1 MKKGLALLIT
11 AFMTMSGTD
20 CGSSAAQTQPPNE
33 NKTEQSENTAD
44 SDTSVENADADE
56 NKIAVVYF
64 SATGTTENIAK
75 ELADVL
81 KADTFEIVPAE
92 EYTSD
97 DLNYNDDNCR
107 ANKEM
112 NDSSARPEISN
123 DLSNITDYDTIFV
136 GYPIWWGTSP
146 RIINTFFDTYNLSGK
161 TIYTFCTSGSSGI
174 DKSISDLNSAYPD
187 LNIADGRRFGAN
199 AGESDISDWTDS
211 LFN

>member
-1 MKKGLALLIT
+1 
-11 AFMTMSGTD
+11 
-20 CGSSAAQTQPPNE
+20 
-33 NKTEQSENTAD
+33 
-44 SDTSVENADADE
+44 
-56 NKIAVVYF
+56 
-64 SATGTTENIAK
+64 
-75 ELADVL
+75 
-81 KADTFEIVPAE
+81 
-92 EYTSD
+92 
-97 DLNYNDDNCR
+97 
-107 ANKEM
+107 M

-146 RIINTFFDTYNLSGK
+146 RIINTFFDTYDLSGK

>member
-11 AFMTMSGTD
+11 AFMTMSGTA
-20 CGSSAAQTQPPNE
+20 CGSSDAQTPAPNE
-33 NKTEQSENTAD
+33 NKT
-44 SDTSVENADADE
+44 
-56 NKIAVVYF
+56 AVVYF

-92 EYTSD
+92 EYTAD

-146 RIINTFFDTYNLSGK
+146 RIINTFFDTYDLSGK
-161 TIYTFCTSGSSGI
+161 TIYTFCGLGKELYRHI
-174 DKSISDLNSAYPD
+174 
-187 LNIADGRRFGAN
+187 RF
-199 AGESDISDWTDS
+199 
-211 LFN
+211 

>member
-11 AFMTMSGTD
+11 AFMTMSGTA
-20 CGSSAAQTQPPNE
+20 CGSSNTKANTANE
-33 NKTEQSENTAD
+33 NKTEQA
-44 SDTSVENADADE
+44 ENAESTDTEE
-56 NKIAVVYF
+56 NKTAVVYF
-64 SATGTTENIAK
+64 SATGTTENIAN

-92 EYTSD
+92 EYTAE

-112 NDSSARPEISN
+112 NDSSSRPEISN
-123 DLSNITDYDTIFV
+123 DLSDITNYDTIFV

-146 RIINTFFDTYNLSGK
+146 RIINTFFDTYDLSGK
-161 TIYTFCTSGSSGI
+161 TIYTFCTSASSGI

-187 LNIADGRRFGAN
+187 LNIAGGRRFGAN
-199 AGESDISDWTDS
+199 SAESDITDWTDS

>member
-11 AFMTMSGTD
+11 AFMTMSGTA
-20 CGSSAAQTQPPNE
+20 CGSSDAQTPAPNE

-44 SDTSVENADADE
+44 SDTSVENTDTDE
-56 NKIAVVYF
+56 NKTAVVYF

-92 EYTSD
+92 EYTYD

-136 GYPIWWGTSP
+136 SYPIWWGTSP
-146 RIINTFFDTYNLSGK
+146 RIINTFFDTYDLSGK
-161 TIYTFCTSGSSGI
+161 TIYTFCGLGKELYRHI
-174 DKSISDLNSAYPD
+174 
-187 LNIADGRRFGAN
+187 RF
-199 AGESDISDWTDS
+199 
-211 LFN
+211 